1 MMLKSLLL
9 LSFCLFYGVSAE
21 AKLHS
26 FVGFNKALKDTQNQ
40 KGKVEEKPFSPTI
53 GVGYNFN
60 LFNTGFGFSPQL
72 GYIHTKQTANDS
84 FGDQKVH
91 TIFLNWDFIWISSLS
106 DHLAFRFGI
115 GNFIKRTSGKGG
127 TVEIPNGSGTDQAQ
141 RPGGTVNSYSSTFN
155 LGADYN
161 FDLQMLD
168 SWVQDIGIRFELYTF
183 RPLSSEN
190 RNYAF
195 NIGALLYF

>member
-1 MMLKSLLL
+1 MMLRSLLVLGLCL
-9 LSFCLFYGVSAE
+9 LQTTTAE

-26 FVGFNKALKDTQNQ
+26 FVGFHKALKDTQNQ

>member
-1 MMLKSLLL
+1 MMLRHLLIISI
-9 LSFCLFYGVSAE
+9 SFFYLNVAL
-21 AKLHS
+21 AKPHS
-26 FVGFNKALKDTQNQ
+26 FLGFNKVLKDTQNS

-53 GVGYNFN
+53 GFGYNFN
-60 LFNTGFGFSPQL
+60 LLESGFGFSPQI
-72 GYIHTKQTANDS
+72 GYIHTKQVTNDS

-106 DHLAFRFGI
+106 DRLGFRFGI
-115 GNFIKRTSGKGG
+115 GNFIKRTSGEGG
-127 TVEIPNGSGTDQAQ
+127 TVTIPNGTGTAQAR
-141 RPGGTVNSYSSTFN
+141 RPGGTVSSYSSTIN

-161 FDLQMLD
+161 FGLGMA
-168 SWVQDIGIRFELYTF
+168 SWIEDIGLRFELFTF

-195 NIGALLYF
+195 NLGALLYF

>member
-1 MMLKSLLL
+1 MSSRFLVLLFVGFL
-9 LSFCLFYGVSAE
+9 GVRSAD

-26 FVGFNKALKDTQNQ
+26 FLGFNKALKDTQNS
-40 KGKVEEKPFSPTI
+40 KGKVEDKPFSPTLAI
-53 GVGYNFN
+53 GDNFN
-60 LFNTGFGFSPQL
+60 FFGTGLGFSPQF
-72 GYIHTKQTANDS
+72 GYIHTKQVANDS
-84 FGDQKVH
+84 FGDQKIH
-91 TIFLNWDFIWISSLS
+91 TIFFNWDFLWVSSLS

-127 TVEIPNGSGTDQAQ
+127 TVEIPNGTGTDQAR

-155 LGADYN
+155 FGADYN
-161 FDLQMLD
+161 LDMQMYGWFTDLGL
-168 SWVQDIGIRFELYTF
+168 RFELFVF

-195 NIGALLYF
+195 NLGSILYF